1 MELELS
7 GQLPAP
13 GGELVLDDVRA
24 LPENVIGEVGG
35 FPLAVLGFARQLTI
49 VEGTSQVRLWLIARG
64 VLDHDLRWD

>member
-1 MELELS
+1 
-7 GQLPAP
+7 
-13 GGELVLDDVRA
+13 VLDDVRA